1 MNAKRTVIDIL
12 KNTTE
17 VLVDEPLMNY
27 TSFKT
32 GGPADILVRPA
43 SVDVLRRIIA
53 VSADYDVPSV
63 VIGGGSNVLVPD
75 EGVRGIVIIL
85 NEQDECPRLISP
97 EPGGEIF
104 ASACVKKSSFIRYC
118 LENGYGGIEFMA
130 GIPGTIGGGIYM
142 NAGTTM
148 GTFVDVLASVEL
160 MDQEGNVSVYKA
172 QSITASYREF
182 NIPENN
188 IILGGCFLLPKID
201 DKALMRERIR
211 HILRDREEKHPLE
224 YPSAGSV
231 FKNPPGHSSWQLI
244 QDSGLKG
251 RRVGG
256 AMISEKH
263 TNFIINVD
271 NATSSDVKNLID
283 LVKGEVKTRFNL
295 ELETEIQMLG
305 SFPEA

>member
-1 MNAKRTVIDIL
+1 MNAQRTVIDIL

-17 VLVDEPLMNY
+17 VLVDEPLMGY

-32 GGPADILVRPA
+32 GGPADILVHPG
-43 SVDVLRRIIA
+43 SVDDLRHIIA
-53 VSADYDVPSV
+53 VSAEYKIPCI
-63 VIGGGSNVLVPD
+63 VIGGGSNVLVSD
-75 EGVRGIVIIL
+75 KGVRGIVIVF
-85 NEQDECPRLISP
+85 NEKEEWTRFISP
-97 EPGGEIF
+97 EPGGGLY
-104 ASACVKKSSFIRYC
+104 AGAWVKKSSFIEYC

-148 GTFVDVLASVEL
+148 GTFVDILTSVEL
-160 MDQEGNVSVYKA
+160 MDNEGNISVHKA

-201 DKALMRERIR
+201 DKALTRERIR
-211 HILRDREEKHPLE
+211 HILQDREEKHPLE